1 MTIALF
7 LIVLTAAGLGGYAI
21 LARLGL
27 DETESWAGGRLTG
40 LVAVAVPAWWAGV
53 LGVHGWRSVGTVA
66 LVVCAGA
73 GGWIAW
79 RRKAWRQL
87 LVAEGIFWVF
97 VAVVLLIRLDHP
109 EIALTEKPMDLGI
122 FASLLR
128 TEGFPPPDMWLAG
141 ETLPYYYW
149 GALLWTVPLSVSSL
163 PLDIGYNLIVGL
175 IGGMVASL
183 LWMVG
188 RRVGGGHGSGLLVAF
203 FGLLAGTPDGL
214 RQLFTGESFSGLDY
228 WHSSRQITD
237 TITEFPLFTV
247 WLGDLHPHLLSMPV
261 ACLAVLLA
269 WHAGRVGPKKEQ
281 VAVLAVL
288 FGVAWAANPWSMPPT
303 LTGISLL
310 LLAGPDRWYWPT
322 REGRARWLAAA
333 AVLFGGW
340 VITAPFHV
348 GFSPFF
354 QGVRPVFAWTEV
366 ADLLLYGGCLLLP
379 AGLAAVGLLRRF
391 VGGDRERNRAIVLL
405 MVAATLILAA
415 ATGRPTMVLLAVVC
429 GLLVSA
435 VFSTLTAEARPAF
448 ALAALGIFLFLV
460 PEVVYV
466 VDSYGENLHRMNTV
480 FKSYI
485 QGWVFT
491 AMALP
496 MLVRWGVRRRPA
508 RIVLVMV
515 MTVSALPH
523 LVSMVAQQFTAEE
536 WGFDGMKWM
545 TAGDRAI
552 VRFLRTQPPG
562 TVIAEAVGGPYTQYA
577 RLSSASGVPTYL
589 GWANHESVWRS
600 NTILP
605 ETDRRSL
612 VIERIFTAMDP
623 EEIQRTAAE
632 AGVHLAAIGS
642 LERRDYSEE
651 ELRAVVDAGEVV
663 LDEEGG
669 VVVRFGSVEK
679 GDR

>member
-1 MTIALF
+1 MNIALF
-7 LIVLTAAGLGGYAI
+7 LIVLAAAGLGGYAI

-27 DETESWAGGRLTG
+27 DEIESWAGGRLTG
-40 LVAVAVPAWWAGV
+40 LVAVAMPAWWAGV
-53 LGVHGWRSVGTVA
+53 LGVHQWRTVGTVV

-87 LVAEGIFWVF
+87 LAAEVIFWAF

-128 TEGFPPPDMWLAG
+128 TESFPPPDVWLAG

-149 GALLWTVPLSVSSL
+149 GAFLWTVPLSVSSL
-163 PLDIGYNLIVGL
+163 PLDVGYNVIVGL

-183 LWMVG
+183 MWMLG

-214 RQLFTGESFSGLDY
+214 RQLFAGGSFSSLDY
-228 WHSSRQITD
+228 WHSSRQIPD

-261 ACLAVLLA
+261 VCLAVLVA
-269 WHAGRVGPKKEQ
+269 WHAGRAGPKKEQ

-310 LLAGPDRWYWPT
+310 LMAGPDRWYWPS
-322 REGRARWLAAA
+322 REGRARWLAAVV
-333 AVLFGGW
+333 VLVGGW
-340 VITAPFHV
+340 LVTAPFHI

-354 QGVRPVFAWTEV
+354 HGVQPVFAWTEV
-366 ADLLLYGGCLLLP
+366 TDLLLYGGCLLLP
-379 AGLAAVGLLRRF
+379 ASLAAMGLLRRF
-391 VGGDRERNRAIVLL
+391 VAGDRERNRSVMLLLAAAALIV
-405 MVAATLILAA
+405 AA

-429 GLLVSA
+429 GLFVSA
-435 VFSTLTAEARPAF
+435 VFSSLPGEARPAF
-448 ALAALGIFLFLV
+448 ALAGLGIFLFLV

-466 VDSYGENLHRMNTV
+466 VDSYGEDLHRMNTV

-485 QGWVFT
+485 QGWVFL

-496 MLVRWGVRRRPA
+496 VLVRWGVRGRPA
-508 RIVLVMV
+508 RVFLVIV

-523 LVSMVAQQFTAEE
+523 LVSMVAQQVTAEE
-536 WGFDGMKWM
+536 RGFDGMAWM

-552 VRFLRTQPPG
+552 VRYLRTQPPG
-562 TVIAEAVGGPYTQYA
+562 TVIAEAVGGAYTQYA

-600 NTILP
+600 NEILR

-612 VIERIFTAMDP
+612 VIERLFTAMDP
-623 EEIQRTAAE
+623 EEIRRTAAE
-632 AGVHLAAIGS
+632 AGVHLVAIGS
-642 LERRDYSEE
+642 LERKDFSEE
-651 ELRAVVDAGEVV
+651 ELRAVAAAGEVV

-669 VVVRFGSVEK
+669 MVVRFGSAER